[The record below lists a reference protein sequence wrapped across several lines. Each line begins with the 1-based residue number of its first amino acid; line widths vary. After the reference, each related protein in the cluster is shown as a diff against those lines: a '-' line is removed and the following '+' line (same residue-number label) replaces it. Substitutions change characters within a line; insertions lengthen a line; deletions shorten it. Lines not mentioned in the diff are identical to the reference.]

1 MRDTL
6 NKRMAVLLMAKNKKY
21 TIRLTDAERL
31 ILDQTIQNKKTCK
44 TVLKRCQILRDL
56 DEVRG
61 SGQTHARIAH
71 IYAVCPATVTNVVK
85 AYVTKG
91 IDEISRHHI
100 NPNSGAS
107 IRKSDSRTEA
117 EIIRIAGLP
126 APNGH
131 SRWTLRLLEEQAHK
145 ELDIPISKDTI
156 RRILKKQNIDLT
168 KTS

>member
-85 AYVTKG
+85 SGSLRKEATLATKLQRG
-91 IDEISRHHI
+91 R
-100 NPNSGAS
+100 G
-107 IRKSDSRTEA
+107 KV
-117 EIIRIAGLP
+117 
-126 APNGH
+126 
-131 SRWTLRLLEEQAHK
+131 
-145 ELDIPISKDTI
+145 
-156 RRILKKQNIDLT
+156 
-168 KTS
+168 